1 MARVKTTRS
10 GGLRRALPHVVGA
23 LFFLAALTVV
33 TIFTK
38 RFVDQRVAQPT
49 GPLSVMIKDKP
60 PWMSDFLAEQIAAT
74 VPRNSS
80 STFDRDL
87 LVAAADKLREN
98 PWVNNVRQVR
108 RVYGQRPGDTLEIDC
123 DFRAPIALV
132 EWGKYYWLVDG
143 DGVKLPEQFTASQ
156 VPGIVIGRDSRMNIR
171 IIDGVRQPPPD
182 TGRRWA
188 GQDLAA
194 GLGVAKML
202 YGKPFAEEVVTINVA
217 NFAGRVDQRE
227 AQIVFWTKYATQVRW
242 GRPLD
247 AKDFF
252 AEVPASQKL
261 EEMASIV
268 KQYGRIDAGQAW
280 IDIRYD
286 KIMYPTPPAAP
297 SALPAAAV
305 SVVPPAA
312 IDASTTIGPDR

>member
-1 MARVKTTRS
+1 MARDKS
-10 GGLRRALPHVVGA
+10 KKSIGLGRASLHLLGVVLFFGA
-23 LFFLAALTVV
+23 LAAATV
-33 TIFTK
+33 FTK
-38 RFVDQRVAQPT
+38 RYVDQRVAGPT
-49 GPLSVMIKDKP
+49 GPLKVAIKDTP
-60 PWMSDFLAEQIAAT
+60 VWMSDFLAEQIAAT

-80 STFDRDL
+80 SAFDRDL
-87 LVAAADKLREN
+87 LIAAADRLREN
-98 PWVNNVRQVR
+98 PWVENVRQVR
-108 RVYGQRPGDTLEIDC
+108 RVYGERPGDTLEIDC

-132 EWGKYYWLVDG
+132 EWGKFYWLVDG
-143 DGVKLPEQFTASQ
+143 EGVKLPEQFNAAQ
-156 VPGIVIGRDSRMNIR
+156 VPGIVVARDQKMNIR

-194 GLGVAKML
+194 GLGVAKLL
-202 YGKPFAEEVVTINVA
+202 YGKPFAEEIVTINVA

-252 AEVPASQKL
+252 AEVPANQKL
-261 EEMASIV
+261 SEMASIV
-268 KQYGRIDAGQAW
+268 KQYGRVDAGRPW

-286 KIMYPTPPAAP
+286 KITYPTP
-297 SALPAAAV
+297 LPHL
-305 SVVPPAA
+305 PLQ
-312 IDASTTIGPDR
+312 

>member
-1 MARVKTTRS
+1 M
-10 GGLRRALPHVVGA
+10 
-23 LFFLAALTVV
+23 V
-33 TIFTK
+33 T
-38 RFVDQRVAQPT
+38 
-49 GPLSVMIKDKP
+49 IKDKP
-60 PWMSDFLAEQIAAT
+60 IWMSDFLAEQIAAT
-74 VPRNSS
+74 VPRASS

-143 DGVKLPEQFTASQ
+143 EGVKLPEQFTASQ
-156 VPGIVIGRDSRMNIR
+156 VPGIVIGRDRKMNIR
-171 IIDGVRQPPPD
+171 LIDGVRQPPPD
-182 TGRRWA
+182 TGRRWS

-194 GLGVAKML
+194 GLGVAKLL
-202 YGKPFAEEVVTINVA
+202 YGKPYAEEIVTINVA

-242 GRPLD
+242 GRALD

-252 AEVPASQKL
+252 AEIPASRKL
-261 EEMASIV
+261 DEMALIV
-268 KQYGRIDAGQAW
+268 KDYGRVDAGRPW
-280 IDIRYD
+280 VDIRYD
-286 KIMYPTPPAAP
+286 RIMYPTPPTAG
-297 SALPAAAV
+297 SPAAA
-305 SVVPPAA
+305 
-312 IDASTTIGPDR
+312 INASTTIGPDR